1 MVIYLKNEQIT
12 WNNGECRKNGNQN
25 DQKYSETN
33 WNSVIL
39 MYLCK
44 KHILY
49 AHLVQF
55 ITDYRDYGEVNV
67 AT

>member
-1 MVIYLKNEQIT
+1 
-12 WNNGECRKNGNQN
+12 
-25 DQKYSETN
+25 
-33 WNSVIL
+33 